1 MKQANDFKNS
11 NYIIQ
16 ANSSLQEAMEI
27 ITANHRGSAV
37 VVDDKLHVIGVVT
50 DGMIRRAL
58 LKGAVMRTTPVSQAL
73 NYNAIVVS
81 SRDTATLKNPE
92 KFFLEHWEVN
102 VVPVVDEENS
112 LVDIMIRNAN
122 H

>member
-11 NYIIQ
+11 SYIVQ
-16 ANSSLQEAMEI
+16 ASSSLQEAMEV

-37 VVDDKLHVIGVVT
+37 AVDDKLHVVGVVT

-58 LKGAVMRTTPVSQAL
+58 LKGAVMQTTPVSQAL
-73 NYNAIVVS
+73 NYNAITIP
-81 SRDTATLKNPE
+81 SRDTETLKNPE

-102 VVPVVDEENS
+102 VVPVVDEKNA